1 MKYPY
6 MVNFEGKYY
15 PAGTDVPTGDSVVVS
30 LTDNVPDG
38 ALDTNADGS
47 VNTYDAEGN
56 IVGTVDV
63 EEVADLQEQ
72 AVEVFSEEDTER
84 DKPKRGRK
92 SKEE

>member
-15 PAGTDVPTGDSVVVS
+15 PAGTDVPVGDSVVVS

-38 ALDTNADGS
+38 ALETNEDGT
-47 VNTYDAEGN
+47 VNTYDEEGN
-56 IVGTVDV
+56 IVGTLSAEEV
-63 EEVADLQEQ
+63 EELQKEAGAAFEEQ
-72 AVEVFSEEDTER
+72 

-92 SKEE
+92 PKEE